1 MLELINISKSYDK
14 SPPVLDG
21 ITLSVSAGDTVAIT
35 GPSGSGKTTLL
46 NIAGGLDLPSSGAVR
61 IGGEDLSE
69 LSDSQLASIRN
80 TRVGFVFQL
89 HHLLPQCT
97 ALENVMVPAIPSGGE
112 IRDRAVGLLEGVGL
126 ADRMDYMPAKLSGGE
141 RQRVAVARALINQPG
156 LILADEPTGS
166 LDSDSS
172 RKLADLLLD
181 FGGGKDI
188 ALVVVTHSEELA
200 ERMAVRYRLANGKLT
215 EPAR

>member
-1 MLELINISKSYDK
+1 MLELIDISKSYDE

-21 ITLSVSAGDTVAIT
+21 VTLSVSAGDTVAVT

-46 NIAGGLDLPSSGAVR
+46 NIAGGLDLPSSGAVK
-61 IGGEDLSE
+61 IAGEDLAE
-69 LSDSQLASIRN
+69 LSDSQLASVRN

-97 ALENVMVPAIPSGGE
+97 ALENVMVPSIPAGGE
-112 IRDRAVGLLEGVGL
+112 VRDRAVDLLERVGL

-141 RQRVAVARALINQPG
+141 CQRVAVARSLINQPC

-166 LDSDSS
+166 LDADSS

-181 FGGGKDI
+181 LGGGKDT
-188 ALVVVTHSEELA
+188 ALVVVTHSRELA
-200 ERMAVRYRLANGKLT
+200 ERMAVKYRLANGKL
-215 EPAR
+215 EG

>member
-1 MLELINISKSYDK
+1 MMLELIDISKSYDK

-21 ITLSVSAGDTVAIT
+21 VTLSVSAGDTIAVT

-46 NIAGGLDLPSSGAVR
+46 NIAGGLDLPSSGTVK
-61 IGGEDLSE
+61 IDGENISA

-97 ALENVMVPAIPSGGE
+97 ALENVMIPAIPAGPE
-112 IRDRAVGLLEGVGL
+112 IRDRASGLLERVGL
-126 ADRMDYMPAKLSGGE
+126 ADRMNYMPAKLSGGE
-141 RQRVAVARALINQPG
+141 RQRVAVARALINRPG

-172 RKLADLLLD
+172 RKLSDLLLD
-181 FGGGKDI
+181 LGGGKNI

-200 ERMAVRYRLANGKLT
+200 ERMAVRYRLMNGNLEK
-215 EPAR
+215 

>member
-1 MLELINISKSYDK
+1 MLELMNISKSYDE

-21 ITLSVSAGDTVAIT
+21 VTLCVGAGDTVAVT

-46 NIAGGLDLPSSGAVR
+46 NIAGGLDLPSLGTVK
-61 IGGEDLSE
+61 IDGEDLSE
-69 LSDSQLASIRN
+69 LSDSQLAAIRN

-97 ALENVMVPAIPSGGE
+97 ALENVMVPAIPAGPE
-112 IRDRAVGLLEGVGL
+112 IKNRAVDLLERVGL
-126 ADRMDYMPAKLSGGE
+126 ADRMNYMPAKLSGGE
-141 RQRVAVARALINQPG
+141 RQRVAVARALINRPG

-166 LDSDSS
+166 LDSEGS
-172 RKLADLLLD
+172 RRLADLLLELVSED
-181 FGGGKDI
+181 NA

-200 ERMAVRYRLANGKLT
+200 ERMALWYRLINGKLT
-215 EPAR
+215 DPQK

>member
-1 MLELINISKSYDK
+1 MLELINISKSYEG
-14 SPPVLDG
+14 SPPVLDDV
-21 ITLSVSAGDTVAIT
+21 TLSVGVGDTVAVT

-46 NIAGGLDLPSSGAVR
+46 NIAGGLDLPSLGTVK
-61 IGGEDLSE
+61 IDGEDLST

-97 ALENVMVPAIPSGGE
+97 ALENVMVPAIPAGPE
-112 IRDRAVGLLEGVGL
+112 TRDRAVGLLERVDL
-126 ADRMDYMPAKLSGGE
+126 ADRVDYMPAKLSGGE

-166 LDSDSS
+166 LDADSS

-181 FGGGKDI
+181 LSGGKDM
-188 ALVVVTHSEELA
+188 ALVVVTHSQELA
-200 ERMAVRYRLANGKLT
+200 GRMAVKYRLVNGRL
-215 EPAR
+215 EE

>member
-1 MLELINISKSYDK
+1 MMLELIDISKSYDE
-14 SPPVLDG
+14 SSPVLDG
-21 ITLSVSAGDTVAIT
+21 VTLSVSAGDTVAVT

-46 NIAGGLDLPSSGAVR
+46 NIAGGLDLPSSGMVR
-61 IGGEDLSE
+61 IAGKDLAE
-69 LSDSQLASIRN
+69 LSDSQLASVRN

-97 ALENVMVPAIPSGGE
+97 ALENVMVPAIPAGGE
-112 IRDRAVGLLEGVGL
+112 IRDRAADLLERVGL

-166 LDSDSS
+166 LDGDSS
-172 RKLADLLLD
+172 SKLSDLLLD
-181 FGGGKDI
+181 IGCGKDI

-200 ERMAVRYRLANGKLT
+200 ERMGERYRLVNGKL
-215 EPAR
+215 EQ

>member
-1 MLELINISKSYDK
+1 MLELTNISKCYDR

-21 ITLSVSAGDTVAIT
+21 VTLSVGIGDTVAVT

-46 NIAGGLDLPSSGAVR
+46 NIAGGLDLPSSGMVK
-61 IGGEDLSE
+61 IDGEDLSV

-97 ALENVMVPAIPSGGE
+97 ALENVMVPSIPAGPE
-112 IRDRAVGLLEGVGL
+112 IRDRAVDLLERVDL
-126 ADRMDYMPAKLSGGE
+126 ADRIDYMPAKLSGGE
-141 RQRVAVARALINQPG
+141 RQRVAVARALINQPR

-172 RKLADLLLD
+172 RKLADLLMDLS
-181 FGGGKDI
+181 GRKDM

-200 ERMAVRYRLANGKLT
+200 GRMAVKYRLVNGRL
-215 EPAR
+215 EE